1 MWVQM
6 CKLVMLLECWL
17 AHSFLEPYRM
27 SLDDDFVCFC
37 APCLRYV
44 RYSKTTPKTANSLS
58 FSSVLLR
65 GVHARASVEQ
75 LREMRTGHFPPRS
88 LCHARGHLPIVKRL
102 MFERGLIT
110 KGAVSYE
117 GNSFKNRLGF
127 KSEGNLCQT
136 GRPGPKCS
144 KGG

>member
-1 MWVQM
+1 MTELMWVQM

-58 FSSVLLR
+58 FSSDLLR

-75 LREMRTGHFPPRS
+75 LREMRTGHFPPRA
-88 LCHARGHLPIVKRL
+88 LCHARGHYRLFRVSLDGLRNKRD
-102 MFERGLIT
+102 
-110 KGAVSYE
+110 
-117 GNSFKNRLGF
+117 
-127 KSEGNLCQT
+127 
-136 GRPGPKCS
+136 CS
-144 KGG
+144 KSTKSCQIPIFNTYR